1 MYPKANTAES
11 RIETIPVRE
20 NVSAENPET
29 DDNGGLEPEQVDPQ
43 QTKIRRPFDPEKIKV
58 RTVNIVVEQL
68 ISRINH
74 DEIDLAPDFQRL
86 RGIWKPARK
95 SRLIESL
102 LLRIPIP
109 VFYVSADYNEKW
121 AVVDGVQRM
130 STMYDYVT
138 GEFAL
143 TRLEYLTWLDGRR
156 HDELPRSMQRRISET
171 QLVVN
176 IIDHGTPEEV
186 MFNIFHRINT
196 GGMMLNG
203 QEIRH
208 ALNPGLIRKYL
219 EDLAETE
226 EFLDATARSIPRKRM
241 SDRECVLR
249 FLAFHIDPW
258 EAYAAN
264 DLDGYLGS
272 AMRKINQ
279 MNPQQRDAL
288 TADFKKAMRA
298 ASDIFSEDAFRKRTS
313 PDDRR
318 KPINRA
324 LFEAWSVGLARRSPE
339 QIKIFVDQGE
349 IVRQRFISLMQDDRE
364 FDTAISY
371 STGARLRVLKRFQA
385 IDTLIQEC
393 L

>member
-1 MYPKANTAES
+1 MEGS
-11 RIETIPVRE
+11 
-20 NVSAENPET
+20 ET
-29 DDNGGLEPEQVDPQ
+29 DDEYGLEREQDDPQ
-43 QTKIRRPFDPEKIKV
+43 QTEIKRPFDPEKIKI
-58 RTVNIVVEQL
+58 RTVNIVVGQL
-68 ISRINH
+68 ISRIKH

-86 RGIWKPARK
+86 RGIWNPARK
-95 SRLIESL
+95 GRLIESL

-109 VFYVSADYNEKW
+109 VFYVSADYNENW
-121 AVVDGVQRM
+121 AVVDGVQRI

-143 TRLEYLTWLDGRR
+143 SRLEYLAWLNGQR

-171 QLVVN
+171 QLIVN
-176 IIDHGTPEEV
+176 IIDPGTPEEV

-219 EDLAETE
+219 EDLAKTE
-226 EFLDATARSIPRKRM
+226 EFLAATAHSIQRARM

-249 FLAFHIDPW
+249 FLAFHIAPW
-258 EAYAAN
+258 EEYTAN
-264 DLDGYLGS
+264 DLDGYLVS

-298 ASDIFSEDAFRKRTS
+298 AVDIFGDDAFRKRTS
-313 PDDRR
+313 PGDRR

-324 LFEAWSVGLARRSPE
+324 LFEAWSVGLARCSPE
-339 QIKIFVDQGE
+339 QIKILVDQRE
-349 IVRQRFISLMQDDRE
+349 IVRQQFISLMHDDWK
-364 FDTAISY
+364 FDTSISY
-371 STGARLRVLKRFQA
+371 STGDRLRVQKRFQA
-385 IDTLIQEC
+385 IETLIEEF

>member
-1 MYPKANTAES
+1 MEG
-11 RIETIPVRE
+11 I
-20 NVSAENPET
+20 ET
-29 DDNGGLEPEQVDPQ
+29 DDDNSLEREQDDPQ
-43 QTKIRRPFDPEKIKV
+43 PTEIKRPFDPEKIKV
-58 RTVNIVVEQL
+58 HTANIVLGQL
-68 ISRINH
+68 ISRIKH

-86 RGIWKPARK
+86 RGIWNSARK

-109 VFYVSADYNEKW
+109 VFYVSADYDDKW
-121 AVVDGVQRM
+121 AVVDGVQRI

-143 TRLEYLTWLDGRR
+143 SRLEYLTWLDGQT

-176 IIDHGTPEEV
+176 IINPGTPEEV

-219 EDLAETE
+219 EDLAESG
-226 EFLDATARSIPRKRM
+226 EFLDATAHSIPRRRM

-249 FLAFHIDPW
+249 FLAFHITPW
-258 EAYAAN
+258 EGYEAK
-264 DLDGYLGS
+264 DLDGYLAS
-272 AMRKINQ
+272 AMKQINQ
-279 MNPQQRDAL
+279 MNAQQRAAL

-298 ASDIFSEDAFRKRTS
+298 AVDIFADDAFRKRTS
-313 PDDRR
+313 PDDHR

-324 LFEAWSVGLARRSPE
+324 LFEAWSVGLARCSPE
-339 QIKIFVDQGE
+339 QIKILIDQRE
-349 IVRQRFISLMQDDRE
+349 IVCQQFMSLMQDDWE
-364 FDTAISY
+364 FDTSISY
-371 STGARLRVLKRFQA
+371 STGDRARVQKRFRT
-385 IDTLIQEC
+385 IETLIKG
-393 L
+393 LL